1 MLELKQ
7 PIAEI
12 FAKHSSVEGNNI
24 STQEMLGLQPR
35 LFVAKCARV
44 MLLMNLWSTVGV
56 CNSWTGSVVDIIYE
70 PSTQPPSLPVAVI
83 VKFDS
88 FSGPSLADSMPSCVP
103 ITPITATV

>member
-1 MLELKQ
+1 MSFSSENREKTLRFVLTFHGQATDKLPTSYRQATDRFFGELFFT
-7 PIAEI
+7 I
-12 FAKHSSVEGNNI
+12 
-24 STQEMLGLQPR
+24 T
-35 LFVAKCARV
+35 
-44 MLLMNLWSTVGV
+44 
-56 CNSWTGSVVDIIYE
+56 DIIYE